1 MRLAFIGNGRMG
13 RIVIAQARAAG
24 YEVGAV
30 LSSADARAGP
40 EGLAAALSGHD
51 AAIDFTAADA
61 VLAHVAACVRAG
73 VPLVEGTTGWQE
85 QEAEARRLVEQGGG
99 GGGGGGAMVYG
110 ANFSIGVNLFYR
122 LVDRAGELFR
132 GMGYDA
138 YIEEAH
144 HAKKRDAPSGTAL
157 ELRRLLAARLGRDIP
172 VASTRAG
179 HILGVHRVGLDSAA
193 DDVVVTHTTRSR
205 ESFGA
210 GALAAA
216 RWLAGS
222 GRRGAYAFG
231 DVLDQILEA
240 ERKGKP

>member
-1 MRLAFIGNGRMG
+1 VRLAFIGNGRMG
-13 RIVIAQARAAG
+13 RVVIAQARAAG
-24 YEVGAV
+24 YEVGVV

-40 EGLAAALSGHD
+40 EGLAAALSGHH

-85 QEAEARRLVEQGGG
+85 QEAEARRLVEQGG
-99 GGGGGGAMVYG
+99 AMVYG

-132 GMGYDA
+132 GVGYDA

-144 HAKKRDAPSGTAL
+144 HAKKRDAPSGTAR
-157 ELRRLLAARLGRDIP
+157 ELRRLLLGRLGREVP

-222 GRRGAYAFG
+222 GKRGAYAFG

>member
-1 MRLAFIGNGRMG
+1 MG

-73 VPLVEGTTGWQE
+73 VPLVEGTTGWRE
-85 QEAEARRLVEQGGG
+85 QEAEARRLVEQ
-99 GGGGGGAMVYG
+99 GGAMVYG

-157 ELRRLLAARLGRDIP
+157 ELRRLLAGRLGREVP

>member
-1 MRLAFIGNGRMG
+1 VRLAFIGNGRMG
-13 RIVIAQARAAG
+13 RVVIAQARAAG
-24 YEVGAV
+24 YEVGVV

-73 VPLVEGTTGWQE
+73 VPLVEGTTGWRE
-85 QEAEARRLVEQGGG
+85 QEAEARRLVEQ
-99 GGGGGGAMVYG
+99 GGAMVYG

-157 ELRRLLAARLGRDIP
+157 ELRRLLVGRLGREVP

-193 DDVVVTHTTRSR
+193 DDVIVTHTARSR

-216 RWLAGS
+216 RWLAAS
-222 GRRGAYAFG
+222 GKRGAYAFG

>member
-1 MRLAFIGNGRMG
+1 MG
-13 RIVIAQARAAG
+13 GVVIAQARAAG
-24 YEVGAV
+24 YKVGAV
-30 LSSADARAGP
+30 LSSADARVGP

-51 AAIDFTAADA
+51 AAIDFTTADA
-61 VLAHVAACVRAG
+61 VLAHVAACVQAR

-85 QEAEARRLVEQGGG
+85 QEAEARRLVAR
-99 GGGGGGAMVYG
+99 GGAMVYG

-132 GMGYDA
+132 GLAYDA

-157 ELRRLLAARLGRDIP
+157 ELRRLLAGRLGREVP

-179 HILGVHRVGLDSAA
+179 HIVGVHRVGFDSAA
-193 DDVVVTHTTRSR
+193 DDVVVTHTARSR

-222 GRRGAYAFG
+222 GKLGAYAFG
-231 DVLDQILEA
+231 DALDQILEA

>member
-1 MRLAFIGNGRMG
+1 MG
-13 RIVIAQARAAG
+13 GVVIAQARAAG
-24 YEVGAV
+24 YKVGAV
-30 LSSADARAGP
+30 LSSADARVGP

-51 AAIDFTAADA
+51 AAIDFTTADA
-61 VLAHVAACVRAG
+61 VLAHVAACVQAR
-73 VPLVEGTTGWQE
+73 VPLVEGTTGWRE
-85 QEAEARRLVEQGGG
+85 QEAEARRLVEQ
-99 GGGGGGAMVYG
+99 GGAMVYG

-132 GMGYDA
+132 GLAYDD

-157 ELRRLLAARLGRDIP
+157 ELRRTAGRLGREVP

-222 GRRGAYAFG
+222 GKLGAYAFG
-231 DVLDQILEA
+231 DALDQILEA

>member
-13 RIVIAQARAAG
+13 RVVIAQARAAG
-24 YEVGAV
+24 YEVGVV
-30 LSSADARAGP
+30 LSSADARVGP
-40 EGLAAALSGHD
+40 KGLAAALSGHD

-61 VLAHVAACVRAG
+61 VLAHVAACVQAR
-73 VPLVEGTTGWQE
+73 VPLVEGTTGWRE
-85 QEAEARRLVEQGGG
+85 QETEARRLVEQ
-99 GGGGGGAMVYG
+99 GGAMVYG
-110 ANFSIGVNLFYR
+110 ANFSIGVNLYCR

-157 ELRRLLAARLGRDIP
+157 ELRRLLAGRLGCEVP

-193 DDVVVTHTTRSR
+193 DDVVVTHTARSR

-231 DVLDQILEA
+231 DVLDEILEA
-240 ERKGKP
+240 ERKGKL